1 MKRNQVTLAVLLAAL
16 SFFAAPSASAMPE
29 SQALAIKKIVA
40 DVPAAELAAKAANLV
55 VQADKTDRQEVAV
68 TTVRE
73 IAAKRP
79 ATIVAVVGAISKAA
93 PDLSPVV
100 AAEAAKLVAE
110 RAPEIA
116 KAATAGAPAEA
127 DQIAAAVAKVTP
139 KSAAK
144 VAGAVVTVVPDQSTK
159 VVDAVLNLVP
169 SARDD
174 LSTISRMS
182 QRSASGSGG
191 NGTIITLPGTISGKP
206 APNVPPV
213 DAGTPTAGA
222 DSARKYGSPTP

>member
-1 MKRNQVTLAVLLAAL
+1 
-16 SFFAAPSASAMPE
+16 MPE

-79 ATIVAVVGAISKAA
+79 ATIVAVVGAIAKAA

-116 KAATAGAPAEA
+116 KAATAGAPAQA
-127 DQIAAAVAKVTP
+127 DQIAAAVTKVSP
-139 KSAAK
+139 KSAVK
-144 VAGAVVTVVPDQSTK
+144 VTSAIVAVVPDQTTR
-159 VVDAVLNLVP
+159 VVDAVVSLVP
-169 SARDD
+169 SARPEIANT
-174 LSTISRMS
+174 LSRMTE
-182 QRSASGSGG
+182 RSASGSGG

-206 APNVPPV
+206 APNQPPS